1 MKKYLLAS
9 AASLLMSTAAFAQ
22 LGENGYY
29 RVQNKATS
37 RYVGIIHDR
46 SETEVVT
53 TQADLNAL
61 RAYKNWDWVESDPAT
76 IIYIEKKSSGTTN
89 GKTCFNCNLHGQGT
103 NTYSIINY
111 DIKILD
117 MGGKYRCYVVYNG
130 TQYL

>member
-9 AASLLMSTAAFAQ
+9 AASLLISTAAFAQ
-22 LGENGYY
+22 FGANGYY

-76 IIYIEKKSSGTTN
+76 IIFIEKKSSGTTN
-89 GKTCFNCNLHGQGT
+89 GKTYYNCNLYGQGT

-111 DIKILD
+111 DIKYR
-117 MGGKYRCYVVYNG
+117 MGDELNEGE
-130 TQYL
+130 

>member
-1 MKKYLLAS
+1 M
-9 AASLLMSTAAFAQ
+9 SLFMSTAAFAQ
-22 LGENGYY
+22 LGDNGFY

-89 GKTCFNCNLHGQGT
+89 G
-103 NTYSIINY
+103 
-111 DIKILD
+111 
-117 MGGKYRCYVVYNG
+117 
-130 TQYL
+130 